1 MVKKEIKYWS
11 FFSNIALKK
20 TFIKSEQSQQYT
32 LRLASFFLSSSWR
45 SSGCCSWWWSVVLAV
60 LSFQNMVHLLPLFFT
75 GGGQSTARI
84 ASSNTVFRPRWVSA
98 EHSKYFTAPENQK
111 AFCHENR
118 IIMLWLQLCTWDVY
132 FFYMVNYLRKSF
144 SLILEWWNSCK
155 KTWIHEGNLGS
166 CSVVRNHPFHDSCWN
181 MMPKK
186 F

>member
-1 MVKKEIKYWS
+1 MSFKDPMNLFMNGKKRDKILVF

-45 SSGCCSWWWSVVLAV
+45 SSGCCSWWWSVVLAL

-98 EHSKYFTAPENQK
+98 EHSKYFTAPGKKKSESILSRKQDHY
-111 AFCHENR
+111 ALTLALHMGR
-118 IIMLWLQLCTWDVY
+118 IFFLNGQL
-132 FFYMVNYLRKSF
+132 S
-144 SLILEWWNSCK
+144 S
-155 KTWIHEGNLGS
+155 
-166 CSVVRNHPFHDSCWN
+166 
-181 MMPKK
+181 
-186 F
+186 

>member
-1 MVKKEIKYWS
+1 MSFKDPMNLFINGKKRDKILV

-98 EHSKYFTAPENQK
+98 EHSKYFTAPGKNQK
-111 AFCHENR
+111 ALCHENKL
-118 IIMLWLQLCTWDVY
+118 IIRWLQLSTWDIY
-132 FFYMVNYLRKSF
+132 FF
-144 SLILEWWNSCK
+144 
-155 KTWIHEGNLGS
+155 
-166 CSVVRNHPFHDSCWN
+166 
-181 MMPKK
+181 
-186 F
+186 